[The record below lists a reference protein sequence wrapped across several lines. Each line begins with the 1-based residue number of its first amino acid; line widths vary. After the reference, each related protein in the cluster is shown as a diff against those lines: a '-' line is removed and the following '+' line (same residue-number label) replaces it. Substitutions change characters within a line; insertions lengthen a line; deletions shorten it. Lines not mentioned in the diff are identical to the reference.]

1 MKIQIM
7 GHRRLAALLA
17 GSKEKKHD
25 VIMISSP
32 DDFFAIPGSNTIP
45 QLARNCLQLAFHDI
59 SVMREGYVPP
69 NEDHV
74 KQALDFAKG
83 KDELIVACQAGI
95 SRSSAIAYVLKV
107 AEVGAIDALEVLD
120 PDVHQPNLL
129 VVKAGAKVL
138 NRPDM
143 VELALIWHNKA
154 IEREAERNIHPHN
167 LL

>member
-17 GSKEKKHD
+17 GTKEKKHD
-25 VIMISSP
+25 VIMISTP

-45 QLARNCLQLAFHDI
+45 ELARNCLKLPFNDI
-59 SVMREGYVPP
+59 SVVREGYVAPS
-69 NEDHV
+69 EDHV
-74 KQALDFAKG
+74 RQALEFAKG

-95 SRSSAIAYVLKV
+95 SRSSAIAYVIKA
-107 AEVGAIDALEVLD
+107 AEVGPIEALEVLD

-129 VVKAGAKVL
+129 VIKAAAKVL

-143 VELALIWHNKA
+143 VELMLIWHNKA
-154 IEREAERNIHPHN
+154 IEREAERNVHPHN